1 MTSGTTG
8 RVPIERPVGGL
19 RYHDDCDDE
28 FASFQSI
35 SRLFQATYFFRRKQ
49 TLLVLKFLG
58 AFYRS
63 LKSEIRHFH
72 GVVNVQWW
80 RQRNEQKSVLRM
92 QSCRRDYSLNLLV
105 FWRFCCRHRHR
116 ILNSLLKIADE
127 TPDGHKIYTNNFKKR
142 FFFNKRG
149 CLNHVVTWLSQWRN
163 VTHVQ

>member
-8 RVPIERPVGGL
+8 RVPIERPVGRL

-35 SRLFQATYFFRRKQ
+35 SRLFQATYFSRRKQ

-72 GVVNVQWW
+72 GRRKRVV
-80 RQRNEQKSVLRM
+80 M
-92 QSCRRDYSLNLLV
+92 T
-105 FWRFCCRHRHR
+105 
-116 ILNSLLKIADE
+116 A
-127 TPDGHKIYTNNFKKR
+127 KK
-142 FFFNKRG
+142 
-149 CLNHVVTWLSQWRN
+149 
-163 VTHVQ
+163 